1 MKVVRRVLWL
11 GVLWL
16 AGCVPVLDWREVRSE
31 GGEVTALFPC
41 KAEQHVRSLS
51 LAGRSVRW
59 VLLAC
64 SAGGTTWALAQ
75 ADLADPAL
83 VGPALQALR
92 AAAAG
97 NLGAEA
103 ASRTLTLKVAGA
115 TPNPHSARLEF
126 QGRAP
131 DGRALTGQVAL
142 FAKGTRV
149 FQASA
154 LGEALSAETADT
166 FFDAL
171 RTGP

>member
-1 MKVVRRVLWL
+1 MCGR
-11 GVLWL
+11 
-16 AGCVPVLDWREVRSE
+16 C
-31 GGEVTALFPC
+31 
-41 KAEQHVRSLS
+41 S
-51 LAGRSVRW
+51 LAERSVRW

-75 ADLADPAL
+75 ADLADPAQ
-83 VGPALQALR
+83 VGPALLQLR

-97 NLGAEA
+97 NLGAA
-103 ASRTLTLKVAGA
+103 APSRTLALKVAGA
-115 TPNPHSARLEF
+115 TPNPHSVRLEF

-154 LGEALSAETADT
+154 LSGTLSAEAADI
-166 FFDAL
+166 FFDGL
-171 RTGP
+171 RAGP